1 MLLALYICLSKQLT
15 EFGIIPLK
23 LVIIVTMKEHN
34 NESTDRLV
42 FDKHSYRV
50 VLLSDG
56 INTIETEIT
65 LKLRYINNKIVQI

>member
-1 MLLALYICLSKQLT
+1 
-15 EFGIIPLK
+15 
-23 LVIIVTMKEHN
+23 MKEHN

-42 FDKHSYRV
+42 FDKHPYSV

>member
-1 MLLALYICLSKQLT
+1 
-15 EFGIIPLK
+15 
-23 LVIIVTMKEHN
+23 MKEHN

-50 VLLSDG
+50 VPLSDG

>member
-1 MLLALYICLSKQLT
+1 
-15 EFGIIPLK
+15 
-23 LVIIVTMKEHN
+23 MKEHN

-42 FDKHSYRV
+42 FDEHSYRV